1 MGLLTHDQSST
12 SHFSHQRLHKHQSH
26 ASAQHPPLTSSMLT
40 PPRKVAV
47 AAPALER
54 WSLNQHL
61 QRGGSSSSSSSSI
74 ALGSGGATK
83 CSPPPSDRDPGCGV
97 GVVSQATGTTHASLG
112 DGQHAAKQS
121 DSQHLPPS
129 QQPPHTAP
137 PLPIPPAT
145 STPTSSIPLSFSTAP
160 MAGTTVSAAA
170 TATTTTAS
178 TINPSI
184 ETIGP
189 QHHHRLHDTFSDDP
203 SAHRTR
209 PHDQSDSGSG
219 SRAGRIGSGSS
230 SSNSRRG
237 RTIVIEQCTAASW
250 QELRGEGAAVLDPAR
265 SRAASCGS
273 GMSVQD
279 ARMHPTNLPPLL
291 PWLLPWRHPSSS
303 QWRRLMR
310 IRMQRQ
316 QKPAPPLMGEGGRC
330 PRRQRADHKTLP
342 VAANPR
348 QRMQRR
354 QDPGHRLWLLSR
366 PRAQQTLR
374 RTWRRPAAAHTAP
387 GSSSVCGNGPESRAA
402 AAVGAGFSHPAPAV
416 RPGSANSDG
425 PHSRTSAASCSQSA
439 GDSDS
444 PVGTPAPAAV
454 KGVQRRPEPKGVIRG
469 FEFGCS
475 RSCRHCNFDP
485 LLRFPQEGLDFG
497 LQLAKMALPL
507 RPMRSVP
514 RCSSR
519 VPAEGAAGSEESES
533 VGDPVPEISESAS
546 PQLLMHFVL
555 NHTAFLFQGRNQQP
569 VENLRYSRLPLV
581 PAAQRAAPLC
591 GLWRGTYGSHGVELL
606 RVEAAPGGLSPHL
619 REGETH
625 PLPALEAG
633 RTGAVGVVAKKITGD
648 SFVVAGK
655 TSFYM
660 ISPSAADIP
669 PPAGVVVG
677 RPFRLPAGYKTPVD
691 LEQGVPHPTLVVQQV
706 WSGFG
711 QVADHGFRN
720 PRWIPLQ
727 LVVFSED
734 CFGLLWLQL
743 NRFSLMTRLPL

>member
-1 MGLLTHDQSST
+1 
-12 SHFSHQRLHKHQSH
+12 
-26 ASAQHPPLTSSMLT
+26 MLT

-74 ALGSGGATK
+74 A
-83 CSPPPSDRDPGCGV
+83 
-97 GVVSQATGTTHASLG
+97 ATGTTHASLG

-265 SRAASCGS
+265 SRAASCGEPHS
-273 GMSVQD
+273 GRLTLLLTQRVHTHAS
-279 ARMHPTNLPPLL
+279 PLPAPRGPEVLL
-291 PWLLPWRHPSSS
+291 PGPRFWHVGAGRAHAPNQPPTPVAMAAPMATPVVLPVEAADAHSHAAPAEAGPAVDGGGRSMSSKTAGGSQDPPSGSQPSSAHAAAAGS
-303 QWRRLMR
+303 R
-310 IRMQRQ
+310 
-316 QKPAPPLMGEGGRC
+316 APS
-330 PRRQRADHKTLP
+330 
-342 VAANPR
+342 VAAVAA
-348 QRMQRR
+348 QGSADTEEDVAQASSST
-354 QDPGHRLWLLSR
+354 HR
-366 PRAQQTLR
+366 
-374 RTWRRPAAAHTAP
+374 P

-606 RVEAAPGGLSPHL
+606 RVEAAPGGPF
-619 REGETH
+619 
-625 PLPALEAG
+625 PAPA
-633 RTGAVGVVAKKITGD
+633 TGAVGVVAKKITGD